1 MDRERDRD
9 RRPGGERYA
18 PGASTYRPGRSS
30 PPRDSYRSTRSPP
43 PRRPPPA
50 ADTYVPASSRIARP
64 RSRSPSFRRRSRS
77 PRGGYMR
84 PDSDTWRRPRSPP
97 RREYSPRHEFSPRP
111 GRYDERRDAR
121 PRSPPREFISDRY
134 DRRSPPR
141 IRERSPPPLKRSRD
155 VSPVGSRGRSPPPA
169 KRERLA
175 SPLPRASR
183 YEEPRP
189 RAYRYNRMPW
199 GGPDRLSTYT
209 EHSPPRRPFSPPRER
224 NYRPR
229 SRSPPPRE
237 DRVDPYGADTWR
249 RRSPSL
255 PRFAALD
262 GGVRSGRESVASSRR
277 SSPPVHPSRLGLVVD
292 DRPTRPTDFSP
303 RPRSPYRP
311 PRSPLERERSPPRRE
326 PMPIREPLQSRERE
340 YTNGSVPPPSG
351 PRNGDFFRVP
361 PTGPAGGR
369 YGPAMSPP
377 AGPSM
382 SAHSRN
388 TNPILSAP
396 SRPRGGGRGS
406 FGRDYPPYEPAPMGP
421 RRGSGPW
428 GGRGS
433 GPSYHGGPPSGPR
446 GGHHGGPAPFR
457 GSANSTSTTYPRT
470 QRFNTTPSVQPPPS
484 PAQTYLNDV
493 PAVIPG
499 GQKQKDLFDPSR
511 LTKLEDEAKKLRD
524 LIAEKEAIGRR
535 GKREWDRMERE
546 GETASLRADLA
557 DEHLRNLNGESMSN
571 AAF

>member
-18 PGASTYRPGRSS
+18 PGASTYRPGRSP

-43 PRRPPPA
+43 RRPPP
-50 ADTYVPASSRIARP
+50 ADTYVPASSRMARP
-64 RSRSPSFRRRSRS
+64 RSRSPAFRRRSRS

-84 PDSDTWRRPRSPP
+84 PESDTWRRPRSPP
-97 RREYSPRHEFSPRP
+97 RREYSPRREFSPRP
-111 GRYDERRDAR
+111 GRFDDRRDTR

-175 SPLPRASR
+175 SPPLRASR

-189 RAYRYNRMPW
+189 RAY
-199 GGPDRLSTYT
+199 
-209 EHSPPRRPFSPPRER
+209 SPPRRPFSPPRER

-237 DRVDPYGADTWR
+237 DRVDLYGVDTWR
-249 RRSPSL
+249 RRSPSP

-262 GGVRSGRESVASSRR
+262 AGVRSGRESVASSRR
-277 SSPPVHPSRLGLVVD
+277 SSPPVHPSRLGLVAD
-292 DRPTRPTDFSP
+292 DRPPRPADFSP

-326 PMPIREPLQSRERE
+326 PMPTREPLPPRERE
-340 YTNGSVPPPSG
+340 YTNGNGAPPSG
-351 PRNGDFFRVP
+351 PRNGDFSRVP

-377 AGPSM
+377 AGPSMSM

-406 FGRDYPPYEPAPMGP
+406 FGGRDYSPYEPAPMGP

-428 GGRGS
+428 AGRG
-433 GPSYHGGPPSGPR
+433 GGPPYHSGPPTGPR
-446 GGHHGGPAPFR
+446 GGHHGGQAPFR

-470 QRFNTTPSVQPPPS
+470 QRFNTTTQPPPS
-484 PAQTYLNDV
+484 PAQNYLADLPPIV
-493 PAVIPG
+493 PG
-499 GQKQKDLFDPSR
+499 GQKQKDMVDSSR
-511 LTKLEDEAKKLRD
+511 LSKLEDEAKKLRE
-524 LIAEKEAIGRR
+524 LIAEKEAVGRR
-535 GKREWDRMERE
+535 GKLEWERMERE

-557 DEHLRNLNGESMSN
+557 DEHLRNLNGEPMSN